1 MKSSESDSKK
11 QENNTQ
17 TNNSKNNSKSNSNTE
32 SKNYFSSSNSNSNND
47 NNKDYNNDID
57 NDEENDNDIDNE
69 INHNVINLHSMSS
82 DNSENIAIMKLN
94 KKFFTFDKKTYPKIL
109 MNKISKEEWEE
120 IAVEAT
126 RIIGTAYGLKK
137 EQENVFLP
145 KWINLITNLSF
156 IFIIVSNLLL
166 LLYGKNKTK
175 NLIIYIVAIIII
187 IFVILVN
194 VLLIIYNNN
203 IELKKEENL
212 VYFIKKGFVEYL
224 KDLNERYKN
233 KANFKYNEKK
243 AQLECELLL

>member
-1 MKSSESDSKK
+1 MKSSESDSKNK
-11 QENNTQ
+11 EDYSQ
-17 TNNSKNNSKSNSNTE
+17 TNNFKNSKSNSNIE
-32 SKNYFSSSNSNSNND
+32 SKNYFSSSNSNNDNNNND
-47 NNKDYNNDID
+47 NNDINNE
-57 NDEENDNDIDNE
+57 EENDNDIDNE
-69 INHNVINLHSMSS
+69 INHNIINLHSMSS

-94 KKFFTFDKKTYPKIL
+94 KKFFTFDKKTYPDIL

-137 EQENVFLP
+137 EQENVYTP
-145 KWINLITNLSF
+145 KWVNVITNLSF
-156 IFIIVSNLLL
+156 IMIIVSNLLL

-175 NLIIYIVAIIII
+175 NIIIYIVAIIII

-194 VLLIIYNNN
+194 VLLIIYNAN

-212 VYFIKKGFVEYL
+212 AYFIKKEFVEYL

-233 KANFKYNEKK
+233 KATFKYNDKK
-243 AQLECELLL
+243 TQLECELLL

>member
-11 QENNTQ
+11 KEDNTH

-32 SKNYFSSSNSNSNND
+32 SKNYFSSSNSNND
-47 NNKDYNNDID
+47 NNNDYNNDID
-57 NDEENDNDIDNE
+57 NEEENDNNDIDNE
-69 INHNVINLHSMSS
+69 INHNIINLHSMSS
-82 DNSENIAIMKLN
+82 DNSENLAIMKLN
-94 KKFFTFDKKTYPKIL
+94 KKFFTFDKKTYPEIL

-137 EQENVFLP
+137 EQENVFIP

-175 NLIIYIVAIIII
+175 NIIIYIVAIIII

-212 VYFIKKGFVEYL
+212 VYFIKKEFVEYL